1 MTKKTVLT
9 IAGSDSSGGAGIQA
23 DIKVISA
30 LGSYAASVIT
40 ALTAQNTLGVQ
51 AVYEIPAGFVGQQL
65 ESVFSDLT
73 IEAVKIGMLVNAE
86 IIQAIAA
93 SLKKYQPK
101 FIVLDPVMI
110 SKSGCELVSSQA
122 ITALKENLFPLVNLI
137 TPNIFEAEKLLDI
150 KIENKRAQELA
161 AKNLAEKF
169 KLNVLVKG
177 GHISGEHSSDVLYT
191 KNKSFWFDA
200 PRIDSKNTHGTG
212 CSLSAA
218 IATYLAQGFELHA
231 AILHAKNYIT
241 RAIAAGRYLKVGQGC
256 GPLGHFCFSV

>member
-1 MTKKTVLT
+1 MTKKTILT

-51 AVYEIPAGFVGQQL
+51 AVYEVPADFVRQQL
-65 ESVFSDLT
+65 ESVFSDLH

-93 SLKKYQPK
+93 TLKKYQTK

-110 SKSGCELVSSQA
+110 SKSGCQLVSPQA
-122 ITALKENLFPLVNLI
+122 ITALKENLFPLVDLV
-137 TPNIFEAEKLLDI
+137 TPNIFEAEKLLSI
-150 KIENKRAQELA
+150 KITDNKQQKSA
-161 AKNLAEKF
+161 AIALGEKYNI
-169 KLNVLVKG
+169 NVLVKG
-177 GHISGEHSSDVLYT
+177 GHMQGSESADDLYM
-191 KNKSFWFDA
+191 NSECFWFAA
-200 PRIDSKNTHGTG
+200 PRIESPNTHGTG

-218 IATYLAQGFELHA
+218 IAVYLAQGFELREA
-231 AILHAKNYIT
+231 VFQAKNYIT
-241 RAIAAGRYLKVGQGC
+241 KAITAGRHLKVGHGC
-256 GPLGHFCFSV
+256 GPLEHFLK